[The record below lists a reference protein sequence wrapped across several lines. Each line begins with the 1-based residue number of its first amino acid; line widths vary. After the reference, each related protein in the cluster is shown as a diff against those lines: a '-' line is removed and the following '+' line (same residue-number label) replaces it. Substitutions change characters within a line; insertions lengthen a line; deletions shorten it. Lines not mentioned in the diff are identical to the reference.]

1 MSQALSAK
9 VAVKYLFAKKRHG
22 AVGIITGI
30 SVCGV
35 AVATAA
41 LVCVLSVFN
50 GFHNLFST
58 TSSLLSAD
66 AVVSSVKGAFIENP
80 DSVIS
85 VLENL
90 KEVKRATPVIEQQA
104 LAVCHGHVMPVNVR
118 GVVQDNFAEMTEIKK
133 TIAPDG
139 RYLLKEASTDEDG
152 DYIDDYYAVIS
163 SGVAIRVDTHPGT
176 TDQFTL
182 FAPRRIG
189 QINLANPA
197 ASFVRND
204 VKVSGVYQTRR
215 ANVDKDY
222 VIVDIDLAR
231 ELFLMDEEI
240 TSIDIEG
247 EEGVDNDNLAL
258 AIKKVLPNNLKV
270 KTQLE
275 TQQTDYRMVAIEK
288 WITFLLLA
296 FILLIASFNIIS
308 SLSMLVIEKEDNM
321 RTFRTMGFT
330 KKQVGSVFWWE
341 SIFITGLG
349 GGIGIICGVI
359 LCLLQEHF
367 GFIKLNGDESTLI
380 VSAYPVAV
388 EATDILI
395 VMIPL
400 IIIGLITAQITSR
413 FARSRITI

>member
-1 MSQALSAK
+1 MIHALSAK
-9 VAVKYLFAKKRHG
+9 VAIKYLFAKKRHS

-66 AVVSSVKGAFIENP
+66 AVVSSDKGAFINNP
-80 DSVIS
+80 DSVIDL
-85 VLENL
+85 LESI

-118 GVVQDNFAEMTEIKK
+118 GVVEDNFAEMTDVKS
-133 TIAPDG
+133 TIAADG
-139 RYLLKEASTDEDG
+139 TYLLRTDTIDEDG
-152 DYIDDYYAVIS
+152 DPTDEYYALLS
-163 SGVAIRVDTHPGT
+163 SGVAIRLEAHPGT
-176 TDQFTL
+176 PDQFTL

-197 ASFVRND
+197 ASFIRND
-204 VKVSGVYQTRR
+204 LKISGVYQTRR
-215 ANVDKDY
+215 ASTDKDY
-222 VIVDIDLAR
+222 VIVDINLAR
-231 ELFLMDEEI
+231 ELFLMDEEV

-247 EEGVDNDNLAL
+247 KNGISNENLAL
-258 AIKKVLPNNLKV
+258 SIKKILPHNLKV
-270 KTQLE
+270 KTRLE

-308 SLSMLVIEKEDNM
+308 SLSMLVIEKQDNLH
-321 RTFRTMGFT
+321 TFRTMGFT
-330 KKQVGSVFWWE
+330 KKQIGAIFRWV
-341 SIFITGLG
+341 SIFTTGLG
-349 GGIGIICGVI
+349 GCIGIIIGVI
-359 LCLLQEHF
+359 LCLLQQHF

-380 VSAYPVAV
+380 VSSYPVAV
-388 EATDILI
+388 EATDILL

-400 IIIGLITAQITSR
+400 ILIGLATAQLTAR
-413 FARSRITI
+413 FARSRVSI